1 MVSVFCIG
9 GWRVL
14 GLGTERGRR
23 ARVVCLAGGR
33 LWGWGHGAVNRG
45 GLGAAYDSMG
55 LPWNDARRV
64 VEPDEGAAP
73 NARELLLEFGGFVV
87 DSDDALE
94 TAEPLEMY
102 PFELTNELFIYQRA
116 KVPISGDDV
125 DLYVLVDRV
134 V

>member
-1 MVSVFCIG
+1 
-9 GWRVL
+9 
-14 GLGTERGRR
+14 
-23 ARVVCLAGGR
+23 
-33 LWGWGHGAVNRG
+33 
-45 GLGAAYDSMG
+45 MG